1 MKHVGG
7 GDAAPP
13 LRVGR
18 VFPKELLVVPISS
31 ERSGRPLQSRSTE
44 THDMQNATQGQSL
57 ATIADMLANGE
68 ATAADAIA
76 TLNERLSKAKEGS
89 YKARRTA
96 LAIAQIESA
105 GTLNVKAAFEAA
117 KGKPKAAAKP
127 KASKAKAAKPE
138 AETTTDLGS
147 LVAGMSPEDKA
158 ELVAL
163 VMASMK

>member
-1 MKHVGG
+1 M
-7 GDAAPP
+7 
-13 LRVGR
+13 
-18 VFPKELLVVPISS
+18 
-31 ERSGRPLQSRSTE
+31 T
-44 THDMQNATQGQSL
+44 NATQGQSL
-57 ATIADMLANGE
+57 NVIAEMVASGE

-96 LAIAQIESA
+96 LAIAQLESA
-105 GTLNVKAAFEAA
+105 GGLDVKAAFDGA

-127 KASKAKAAKPE
+127 EADKPV
-138 AETTTDLGS
+138 ETSDLGS
-147 LVAGMSPEDKA
+147 LVAGMTPETKA

>member
-1 MKHVGG
+1 
-7 GDAAPP
+7 
-13 LRVGR
+13 
-18 VFPKELLVVPISS
+18 
-31 ERSGRPLQSRSTE
+31 
-44 THDMQNATQGQSL
+44 MQNATQGQSL
-57 ATIADMLANGE
+57 ATIAAMLANGE

-105 GTLNVKAAFEAA
+105 GTLDVKRAFEAA

-127 KASKAKAAKPE
+127 KASKAKAAAKPE
-138 AETTTDLGS
+138 DDENDLRS
-147 LVAGMSPEDKA
+147 IVAGMTPEDKA